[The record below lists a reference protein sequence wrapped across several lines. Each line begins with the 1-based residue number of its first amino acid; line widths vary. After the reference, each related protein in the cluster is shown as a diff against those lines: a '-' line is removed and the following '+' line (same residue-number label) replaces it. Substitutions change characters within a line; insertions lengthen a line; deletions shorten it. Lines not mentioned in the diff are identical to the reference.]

1 MTGRRSSLLDVTKAR
16 ILPSLQQ
23 VYAQLTTVRFSK
35 PALDILHKE
44 LKEMDLKEESKLT
57 KQFKKMNLNKK
68 VTKLLG
74 LDQTDSF
81 FETAMKIEE
90 DIAVMHKGKLVA
102 ICFCFPSGWI
112 PSNELNSDLSK
123 LHAPVAD
130 NELLIKS
137 SEKLAKH
144 MNKQTIRRWVWNVTT
159 ISNLSNHPNIDRPK
173 IIDFDSLYFR
183 LETQV
188 STPLDDESSL
198 FLVKVDVFPLKKV
211 WNEKILESINSMS
224 ESVLKYKNLIEIKN
238 FLNS

>member
-1 MTGRRSSLLDVTKAR
+1 MNIDFIKVPFSNNPTMQKFDGLLFNQNPNKEYLLDKE
-16 ILPSLQQ
+16 
-23 VYAQLTTVRFSK
+23 AQFK
-35 PALDILHKE
+35 KYGADLHGQ
-44 LKEMDLKEESKLT
+44 T
-57 KQFKKMNLNKK
+57 KQFKNMNLNRK
-68 VTKLLG
+68 VTELLG
-74 LDQTDSF
+74 LNQTDSF
-81 FETAMKIEE
+81 VETAMKIEE
-90 DIAVMHKGKLVA
+90 DIAVMHNGKLVA
-102 ICFCFPSGWI
+102 VCFCFPSGWI
-112 PSNELNSDLSK
+112 PRNELNSDLSK

-137 SEKLAKH
+137 SKKLEQH

-159 ISNLSNHPNIDRPK
+159 ISNLSNHPNIERPK

-224 ESVLKYKNLIEIKN
+224 ESVLKYKNLIEIKK

>member
-1 MTGRRSSLLDVTKAR
+1 MNIDFIKVPFSNNPTMQKFDGLLFNQNPNKEYLLDKE
-16 ILPSLQQ
+16 
-23 VYAQLTTVRFSK
+23 AQFKKYGV
-35 PALDILHKE
+35 DLHGQ
-44 LKEMDLKEESKLT
+44 T
-57 KQFKKMNLNKK
+57 KQFKNMNLNRK
-68 VTKLLG
+68 VTELLG
-74 LDQTDSF
+74 LNQTDSF
-81 FETAMKIEE
+81 VETAMKIEE
-90 DIAVMHKGKLVA
+90 DIAVMHNGKLVA
-102 ICFCFPSGWI
+102 VCFCFPSGWI
-112 PSNELNSDLSK
+112 PGNELNSDLSK

-137 SEKLAKH
+137 SKKLEQH
-144 MNKQTIRRWVWNVTT
+144 MNKQTIRRWVWNITT
-159 ISNLSNHPNIDRPK
+159 ISNLSNHPNIERPK

-224 ESVLKYKNLIEIKN
+224 ESVLKYKNLIEIKK

>member
-1 MTGRRSSLLDVTKAR
+1 MNIDFIKVPFSNNPSMQKYDGLLYNQN
-16 ILPSLQQ
+16 PN
-23 VYAQLTTVRFSK
+23 
-35 PALDILHKE
+35 KE
-44 LKEMDLKEESKLT
+44 YLLNKES
-57 KQFKKMNLNKK
+57 QFKKYGADLHGQTKHFENMNLNTK
-68 VTKLLG
+68 VIELIG
-74 LDQTDSF
+74 SNQTDSF

-90 DIAVMHKGKLVA
+90 DIAVMHNGKLVA

-112 PSNELNSDLSK
+112 PSSELNSNLSK

-137 SEKLAKH
+137 SKKLAQH

-159 ISNLSNHPNIDRPK
+159 ISNLSNHPNIERPK

-188 STPLDDESSL
+188 STPLDNESSL
-198 FLVKVDVFPLKKV
+198 FLVKVDVVPLRKV

-224 ESVLKYKNLIEIKN
+224 ENVLKYKNLTEIKK

>member
-1 MTGRRSSLLDVTKAR
+1 MNIDFIKVPFSNNPSMQKYDGLLYNQNPNKEYLLD
-16 ILPSLQQ
+16 
-23 VYAQLTTVRFSK
+23 
-35 PALDILHKE
+35 KE
-44 LKEMDLKEESKLT
+44 S
-57 KQFKKMNLNKK
+57 QFKKYGADLHGQTKHFENMNLNTK
-68 VTKLLG
+68 VIELIG
-74 LDQTDSF
+74 SNQTDSF

-90 DIAVMHKGKLVA
+90 DIAVMHNGKLVA

-112 PSNELNSDLSK
+112 PSSELNSNLSK

-137 SEKLAKH
+137 SKKLAQH
-144 MNKQTIRRWVWNVTT
+144 MKKQTIRRWVWNVTT
-159 ISNLSNHPNIDRPK
+159 ISNLSNHPNIERPK

-188 STPLDDESSL
+188 STPLDNESSL
-198 FLVKVDVFPLKKV
+198 FLVKVDVVPLRKV

-224 ESVLKYKNLIEIKN
+224 ENILKYKNLTEIKK

>member
-1 MTGRRSSLLDVTKAR
+1 
-16 ILPSLQQ
+16 
-23 VYAQLTTVRFSK
+23 
-35 PALDILHKE
+35 
-44 LKEMDLKEESKLT
+44 
-57 KQFKKMNLNKK
+57 MNLNRK
-68 VTKLLG
+68 VTELLG
-74 LDQTDSF
+74 SNQTDSF

-90 DIAVMHKGKLVA
+90 DIAVMHNGKLVA
-102 ICFCFPSGWI
+102 VCFCFPSGWI
-112 PSNELNSDLSK
+112 PGNELNSDLSK

-137 SEKLAKH
+137 SKKLEQH

-159 ISNLSNHPNIDRPK
+159 ISNLSNHPNIERPK
-173 IIDFDSLYFR
+173 IIDFDSLHFR

-224 ESVLKYKNLIEIKN
+224 ESVLKYKNLIEIKK

>member
-1 MTGRRSSLLDVTKAR
+1 MNIDFIKVPFSNNPTMQKFDGLLFNQNPNKEYLLDKE
-16 ILPSLQQ
+16 
-23 VYAQLTTVRFSK
+23 AQFK
-35 PALDILHKE
+35 KYGADLHGQ
-44 LKEMDLKEESKLT
+44 T
-57 KQFKKMNLNKK
+57 KQFKNMNLNKK
-68 VTKLLG
+68 VTELLG
-74 LDQTDSF
+74 SNQSDSF

-90 DIAVMHKGKLVA
+90 DIAVMHNGKLVA
-102 ICFCFPSGWI
+102 VCFCFPSGWI

-137 SEKLAKH
+137 SKKLEQH

-159 ISNLSNHPNIDRPK
+159 ISNLSNHPNIERPK
-173 IIDFDSLYFR
+173 IIDFDSLHFR

-188 STPLDDESSL
+188 STPLDAEASL
-198 FLVKVDVFPLKKV
+198 FLVKVDVFPLKKI

-224 ESVLKYKNLIEIKN
+224 ESVLKYKNLIEIKK

>member
-1 MTGRRSSLLDVTKAR
+1 MNIDFIKVPFSNNPTMQKFDGLLFNQNPNKDYLLDKE
-16 ILPSLQQ
+16 
-23 VYAQLTTVRFSK
+23 AQFK
-35 PALDILHKE
+35 KYGADLHGQ
-44 LKEMDLKEESKLT
+44 T
-57 KQFKKMNLNKK
+57 KQFKNMNLNKK
-68 VTKLLG
+68 VTELLG
-74 LDQTDSF
+74 SNQSDSF

-90 DIAVMHKGKLVA
+90 DIAVMHSGKLVA
-102 ICFCFPSGWI
+102 VCFCFPSGWI

-130 NELLIKS
+130 NDLLIKS
-137 SEKLAKH
+137 SKKLEQH

-159 ISNLSNHPNIDRPK
+159 ISNLSNHPNIERPK

-188 STPLDDESSL
+188 STPLDNQSSL

-224 ESVLKYKNLIEIKN
+224 ESVLKYKNLIEIKK

>member
-1 MTGRRSSLLDVTKAR
+1 
-16 ILPSLQQ
+16 
-23 VYAQLTTVRFSK
+23 
-35 PALDILHKE
+35 
-44 LKEMDLKEESKLT
+44 
-57 KQFKKMNLNKK
+57 MNLNRK
-68 VTKLLG
+68 VTELLG
-74 LDQTDSF
+74 SDQTDSF

-90 DIAVMHKGKLVA
+90 DIAVMHNGKLVA

-137 SEKLAKH
+137 SKKLAQH

-188 STPLDDESSL
+188 STPLDNESSL
-198 FLVKVDVFPLKKV
+198 FFVKVDVFPLKKV
-211 WNEKILESINSMS
+211 WNEKILDSINSMS
-224 ESVLKYKNLIEIKN
+224 ENVLKYKNLIEIKK

>member
-1 MTGRRSSLLDVTKAR
+1 MNIDFIKVPFSNNPTMQKFDGLLFNQNPNKEYLLDKE
-16 ILPSLQQ
+16 
-23 VYAQLTTVRFSK
+23 AQFK
-35 PALDILHKE
+35 KYGADLHGQ
-44 LKEMDLKEESKLT
+44 T
-57 KQFKKMNLNKK
+57 KQFKNMNLNRK
-68 VTKLLG
+68 VTELLG
-74 LDQTDSF
+74 SNQSDSF

-90 DIAVMHKGKLVA
+90 DIAVMHSGKLVA
-102 ICFCFPSGWI
+102 VCFCFPSGWI
-112 PSNELNSDLSK
+112 PSNELNSNLSK

-137 SEKLAKH
+137 SKKLEQH

-159 ISNLSNHPNIDRPK
+159 ISNLSNHPNIERPK
-173 IIDFDSLYFR
+173 IIDFDSLHFR

-224 ESVLKYKNLIEIKN
+224 ESVLKYKNLIEIKK

>member
-1 MTGRRSSLLDVTKAR
+1 MNIDFIKVPFSNNPTMQKFDGLLFNQNPNKEYLLDKE
-16 ILPSLQQ
+16 
-23 VYAQLTTVRFSK
+23 AQFK
-35 PALDILHKE
+35 KYGADLHGQ
-44 LKEMDLKEESKLT
+44 T
-57 KQFKKMNLNKK
+57 KQFKNMNLNKK
-68 VTKLLG
+68 VTELLG
-74 LDQTDSF
+74 SNQSDSF

-90 DIAVMHKGKLVA
+90 DIAVMHSGKLVA
-102 ICFCFPSGWI
+102 VCFCFPSGWI

-137 SEKLAKH
+137 SKKLEQH

-159 ISNLSNHPNIDRPK
+159 ISNLSNHPNIERPK
-173 IIDFDSLYFR
+173 IIDFDSLHFR

-198 FLVKVDVFPLKKV
+198 FLVKVDVFPLKKI

-224 ESVLKYKNLIEIKN
+224 ESVLKYKNLIEIKK

>member
-1 MTGRRSSLLDVTKAR
+1 MNIDFIKVPFSNNPTMQKFDGLLFNQNPNKEY
-16 ILPSLQQ
+16 LLNKE
-23 VYAQLTTVRFSK
+23 AQFK
-35 PALDILHKE
+35 KYGADLHGQ
-44 LKEMDLKEESKLT
+44 T
-57 KQFKKMNLNKK
+57 KQFKNMNLNKK
-68 VTKLLG
+68 VTELLG
-74 LDQTDSF
+74 SNQSDSF

-90 DIAVMHKGKLVA
+90 DIAVMHSGKLVA
-102 ICFCFPSGWI
+102 VCFCFPSGWI

-137 SEKLAKH
+137 SKKLEQH

-159 ISNLSNHPNIDRPK
+159 ISNLSNHPNIERPK

-211 WNEKILESINSMS
+211 WNEKILESINSMT
-224 ESVLKYKNLIEIKN
+224 ESVLKYKNLIEIKK

>member
-1 MTGRRSSLLDVTKAR
+1 MNIDFIKVPFSNNPTMQKFDGLLFNQNPNKEYLLDKE
-16 ILPSLQQ
+16 
-23 VYAQLTTVRFSK
+23 AQFK
-35 PALDILHKE
+35 KYGADLHGQ
-44 LKEMDLKEESKLT
+44 T
-57 KQFKKMNLNKK
+57 KQFKNMNLNRK
-68 VTKLLG
+68 VTELLG
-74 LDQTDSF
+74 LNQTDSF
-81 FETAMKIEE
+81 VETAMKIEE
-90 DIAVMHKGKLVA
+90 DIAVMHNGKLVA
-102 ICFCFPSGWI
+102 VCFCFPSGWI
-112 PSNELNSDLSK
+112 PGNELNSDLSK

-137 SEKLAKH
+137 SKKLEQH

-159 ISNLSNHPNIDRPK
+159 ISNLSNHPNIERPK

-224 ESVLKYKNLIEIKN
+224 ESVLKYKNLIEIKK

>member
-1 MTGRRSSLLDVTKAR
+1 MNIDFIKVPFSNNPTMQKFDGLLFNQNPNKEY
-16 ILPSLQQ
+16 LLNKE
-23 VYAQLTTVRFSK
+23 AQFK
-35 PALDILHKE
+35 KYGADLHGQ
-44 LKEMDLKEESKLT
+44 T
-57 KQFKKMNLNKK
+57 KQFKNMNLNKK
-68 VTKLLG
+68 VTELLG
-74 LDQTDSF
+74 SNQSDSF
-81 FETAMKIEE
+81 FETSMKIEE
-90 DIAVMHKGKLVA
+90 DIAVMHNGKLVA
-102 ICFCFPSGWI
+102 VCFCFPSGWI

-137 SEKLAKH
+137 SKKLEQH

-159 ISNLSNHPNIDRPK
+159 ISNLSNHPNIERPK
-173 IIDFDSLYFR
+173 IIDFDSLHFR

-224 ESVLKYKNLIEIKN
+224 ESVLKYKNLIEIKK

>member
-1 MTGRRSSLLDVTKAR
+1 MNIDFIKVPFSNNPTMQKFDGLLFNQNPNKEY
-16 ILPSLQQ
+16 LLNKE
-23 VYAQLTTVRFSK
+23 AQFK
-35 PALDILHKE
+35 KYGADLHGQ
-44 LKEMDLKEESKLT
+44 T
-57 KQFKKMNLNKK
+57 KQFKNMNLNRK
-68 VTKLLG
+68 VTELLG
-74 LDQTDSF
+74 SNQSDSF

-90 DIAVMHKGKLVA
+90 DIAVMHSGKLVA
-102 ICFCFPSGWI
+102 VCFCFPSGWI

-137 SEKLAKH
+137 SKKLEQH

-159 ISNLSNHPNIDRPK
+159 ISNLSNHPNIERPK
-173 IIDFDSLYFR
+173 IIDFDSLHFR

-224 ESVLKYKNLIEIKN
+224 ESVLKYKNLIEIKK

>member
-1 MTGRRSSLLDVTKAR
+1 MNIDFIKVPFSNNPTMQKFDGLLFNQNPNKEYLLDKE
-16 ILPSLQQ
+16 
-23 VYAQLTTVRFSK
+23 AQFK
-35 PALDILHKE
+35 KYGADLHGQ
-44 LKEMDLKEESKLT
+44 T
-57 KQFKKMNLNKK
+57 KQFKNMNLNRK
-68 VTKLLG
+68 VTELLG
-74 LDQTDSF
+74 SNQSDSF

-90 DIAVMHKGKLVA
+90 DIAVMHSGKLVA
-102 ICFCFPSGWI
+102 VCFCFPSGWI

-137 SEKLAKH
+137 SKKLEQH

-159 ISNLSNHPNIDRPK
+159 ISNLSNHPNIERPK
-173 IIDFDSLYFR
+173 IIDFDSLHFR

-224 ESVLKYKNLIEIKN
+224 ESVLKYKNLIEIKK